1 MTLLRKCR
9 VSVFDEPEAGIDI
22 WSFDGLVD
30 AFRSLRGG
38 NRITVLVSHQE
49 KIMRGAD
56 RLILLD
62 GGRVKT
68 VGTPD
73 EVLKNIRSAG
83 TCEKLRR

>member
-1 MTLLRKCR
+1 M
-9 VSVFDEPEAGIDI
+9 
-22 WSFDGLVD
+22 
-30 AFRSLRGG
+30 
-38 NRITVLVSHQE
+38 LVSHQE